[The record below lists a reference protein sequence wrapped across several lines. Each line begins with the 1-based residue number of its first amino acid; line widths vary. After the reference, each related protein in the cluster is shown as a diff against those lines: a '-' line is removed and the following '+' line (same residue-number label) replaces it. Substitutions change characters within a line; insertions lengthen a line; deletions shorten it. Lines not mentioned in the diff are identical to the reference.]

1 MLPFGNL
8 APDGTPIERA
18 PVSLWRSHLRQVRD
32 LGFDY
37 IDPTD
42 GWVSLGTLSDAR
54 IGEFKAVLDEEGL
67 AVSSISMTRN
77 SVVEVERGDENL
89 EMAHRLLDVAPTLG
103 ATIVSIGFMQALT
116 AEQRK
121 AHWFWLVDGHQDSPE
136 LRPLAVERVRELA
149 EHANRNEIEISLEI
163 YEDTFVGTPEKAVQ
177 FLEDVHHP
185 AVGLNPDL
193 ANLVR
198 LHRPVPP
205 YDEMF
210 EVVLP
215 FANFWHMKNYTRD
228 EDHVTGSY
236 HSAPMP
242 LKYGLIDYRAVIRR
256 ALELGY
262 SGPMCCEHYGGDSL
276 GVSAENRDYIRQ
288 VLRSLLRRAQ

>member
-1 MLPFGNL
+1 MLPFGSA
-8 APDGTPIERA
+8 APDGTPFEHV
-18 PVSLWRSHLRQVRD
+18 PVSVWRSHLRQVRD
-32 LGFDY
+32 LGFDH

-42 GWVSLGTLSDAR
+42 GWVPLDTLSDAM
-54 IGEFKAVLDEEGL
+54 IGEFKAALDEEGL

-77 SVVEVERGDENL
+77 SVVEVERGDANL
-89 EMAHRLLDVAPTLG
+89 EMAHRLLDVAPALG

-116 AEQRK
+116 VEQRK
-121 AHWFWLVDGHQDSPE
+121 APWFWLVDGHEDSPE

-149 EHANRNEIEISLEI
+149 EHAGRSEVELSLEI
-163 YEDTFVGTPEKAVQ
+163 YEDTFVGTPEEAVR
-177 FLEDVHHP
+177 FLEDVDHP

-193 ANLVR
+193 ANLIR
-198 LHRPVPP
+198 LHRPVAP
-205 YDEMF
+205 YDGMF
-210 EVVLP
+210 ETVLP

-228 EDHVTGSY
+228 EDLVTGSY

-256 ALELGY
+256 ALELGF

-276 GVSAENRDYIRQ
+276 GVSAENREYIRE
-288 VLRSLLRRAQ
+288 VLGSLPRRAQ